1 MPEDRLFT
9 TVVIP
14 AYNEEASIG
23 KVLAAIDSQAVD
35 DVIVVDNGSTDATVE
50 VARNGDARVVAEPRR
65 GYGSAC
71 LAGLAAIR
79 PETECVIFL
88 DADFSDSP
96 EELPAL
102 SSPIINDVADLVIGS
117 RIRGQ
122 REPGALAPQALFGNK
137 LACFLIRL
145 IWRHSYTD
153 LGPFRAVRRSA
164 LDRLKMRDRNFGWTV
179 EMQVRAV
186 QEGLRI
192 EEVPVPYRR
201 RIGKSKITGT
211 VMGTFSAGYKILY
224 TIALLY
230 FRHGGRQGK
239 RSR

>member
-50 VARNGDARVVAEPRR
+50 VARNGAPRVVAAPRR
-65 GYGSAC
+65 GYASAC

-201 RIGKSKITGT
+201 RLGKSRRQ
-211 VMGTFSAGYKILY
+211 FC
-224 TIALLY
+224 LLCLLS
-230 FRHGGRQGK
+230 
-239 RSR
+239 RSVRVLVYQFLICLR